1 MPYLLA
7 VSVLLLLVAAG
18 AFVVAGR
25 QGGPSIDIGKPEKF
39 VGMSTPLELTI
50 GAPGGQLSSLQVVL
64 ERPRVAALSTYHYV
78 NHGGSEVVVYTV
90 APSDV
95 ESGVLVGDI
104 EYPGYP

>member
-1 MPYLLA
+1 MRYLLA

-18 AFVVAGR
+18 AYVVAGR

-64 ERPRVAALSTYHYV
+64 EQNGRQLPLYTLGQSGAAMKQEGPHKPTPPPEPRD
-78 NHGGSEVVVYTV
+78 
-90 APSDV
+90 P
-95 ESGVLVGDI
+95 
-104 EYPGYP
+104 